1 MVIYCAGAVRGDTR
15 FQNNFKEIIQFLSS
29 QGHTPLSELNESFK
43 TTVPLT
49 ERQIFKRDIKWLEK
63 SSAVVA
69 EISGTNLG
77 VGFEIS
83 YALYKL
89 KIPVMAMFDSKTE
102 TVSPMITGCDSKLL
116 TVKEYSG
123 KDEMKEIISAFLNKF
138 QENS

>member
-1 MVIYCAGAVRGDTR
+1 MVVYCAGAIKGDTR
-15 FQNNFKEIIQFLSS
+15 FQNNLKEIIQFLSS

-63 SSAVVA
+63 SKAVIA
-69 EISGTNLG
+69 EISGASLG

-83 YALYKL
+83 YALYEL
-89 KIPVMAMFDSKTE
+89 KIPVLAVYYSE
-102 TVSPMITGCDSKLL
+102 AERVSAMITGCDSKML

-123 KDEMKEIISAFLNKF
+123 KEKMIELVSAFLKRI
-138 QENS
+138 QENN